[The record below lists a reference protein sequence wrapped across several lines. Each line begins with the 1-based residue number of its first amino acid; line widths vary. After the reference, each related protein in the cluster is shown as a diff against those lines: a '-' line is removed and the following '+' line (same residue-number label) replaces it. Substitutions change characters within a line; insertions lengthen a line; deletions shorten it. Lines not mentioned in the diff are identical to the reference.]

1 MTEEDREMMKEIDD
15 LLDAINHADENG
27 LIYEFMEFFLR
38 DYGNNKNVHEAIDY
52 ANCEWDL

>member
-1 MTEEDREMMKEIDD
+1 MTEEDRQIRQELSAFFEALEWAK
-15 LLDAINHADENG
+15 AHG
-27 LIYEFMEFFLR
+27 LHFEFMEFFLR